1 MRGIWARSTACLVFS
16 SLAFVLGGAQLLAV
30 VELSYGT
37 QTTREWVANG
47 LTVLAV
53 GLFALGVDDVDTGT
67 GADRTAD
74 ARPAPHVAQL
84 MRVSRSP
91 HSRSRS
97 TNF

>member
-53 GLFALGVDDVDTGT
+53 GLFALGVTTWTRALVLIARQTR
-67 GADRTAD
+67 RTP
-74 ARPAPHVAQL
+74 RNRAP
-84 MRVSRSP
+84 
-91 HSRSRS
+91 
-97 TNF
+97 

>member
-1 MRGIWARSTACLVFS
+1 VNENLIRGIWARSTACLVFS

-53 GLFALGVDDVDTGT
+53 CLFAVGVATWTRALVLI
-67 GADRTAD
+67 
-74 ARPAPHVAQL
+74 ARQTRAQ
-84 MRVSRSP
+84 RRSP
-91 HSRSRS
+91 LS
-97 TNF
+97 

>member
-1 MRGIWARSTACLVFS
+1 VEENLMRGIWARSTACLVFS

-53 GLFALGVDDVDTGT
+53 GLFALGVTTWTRALVLIARQTR
-67 GADRTAD
+67 ARRRTS
-74 ARPAPHVAQL
+74 L
-84 MRVSRSP
+84 S
-91 HSRSRS
+91 
-97 TNF
+97 